1 MKGEIIMRMI
11 ITKDK
16 AINIDYITAL
26 EIEVNFSEYNLE
38 TGKVEKVA
46 NPVGYLWAKTTAGS
60 HIIKVVRD
68 GETEEEMHQELKKVM
83 NEIISKAT
91 FTIEI

>member
-1 MKGEIIMRMI
+1 MRMI

-38 TGKVEKVA
+38 TRKVEKVA
-46 NPVGYLWAKTTAGS
+46 NPIGYLWAITTAGS
-60 HIIKVVRD
+60 HIIKVVR
-68 GETEEEMHQELKKVM
+68 EVISHFFISLFLWYVISCLK
-83 NEIISKAT
+83 
-91 FTIEI
+91 